1 MRRGVYSTPVEE
13 AICSTPVEELGFPS
27 APTEEFWCC
36 ILARRRIRPA
46 TRLWKCFLD
55 GRREE
60 NNKHG
65 KASSTRVE
73 RRDNAHTQHLTTHN
87 TQVTATRDVE
97 DSWSQPRATSRTP
110 DGAAWLLGG
119 RRLWRAHS
127 L

>member
-73 RRDNAHTQHLTTHN
+73 RRDNAHTTPHN
-87 TQVTATRDVE
+87 TQHPGHGHARRRGLLVAAARDVE
-97 DSWSQPRATSRTP
+97 DS
-110 DGAAWLLGG
+110 
-119 RRLWRAHS
+119 
-127 L
+127 